1 MISKPY
7 LCLYLYSTLMSTF
20 WKGSYEKRTILYAF
34 LDLHVFFTSH
44 ESVLLFST
52 LSEYFLCPCLLK
64 VRDYVT
70 STARKQ
76 IYQSQR
82 HWQTG
87 LKLLE
92 GDVTSQLARVSLK
105 VFPLHCI
112 RSETIQN
119 CISLVSSAYTVY
131 SGLLEDVSN
140 AVQLG
145 EDVQFPSKRLAK
157 VFLKFAFFCDELL
170 SSTKYAQWGSEVQSR
185 IKQGNLSTG
194 LSPSSTY
201 TLLVVKYI
209 MKAVQMDNSMPVQ
222 HGIARVLTLLGH
234 CWGLCSICYSEG
246 KVPMAFKQEEYRFKE
261 YGSET
266 EVIINNNVGQKF

>member
-92 GDVTSQLARVSLK
+92 GDVTSQLVRVSLK
-105 VFPLHCI
+105 VLPLHCI
-112 RSETIQN
+112 RSETI
-119 CISLVSSAYTVY
+119 
-131 SGLLEDVSN
+131 
-140 AVQLG
+140 
-145 EDVQFPSKRLAK
+145 
-157 VFLKFAFFCDELL
+157 
-170 SSTKYAQWGSEVQSR
+170 
-185 IKQGNLSTG
+185 
-194 LSPSSTY
+194 
-201 TLLVVKYI
+201 
-209 MKAVQMDNSMPVQ
+209 
-222 HGIARVLTLLGH
+222 
-234 CWGLCSICYSEG
+234 
-246 KVPMAFKQEEYRFKE
+246 
-261 YGSET
+261 
-266 EVIINNNVGQKF
+266 